1 MFNFFEWMMAF
12 RYLRARRQEGFISII
27 AWFSLLGISLGVA
40 TLIIVMSVMNGFRH
54 ELLTRILGLNGH
66 ITITSIDGRLSIND
80 PIASSVNN
88 IAGVNSIT
96 PMIQGQVMASSKSG
110 AQGVIA
116 RAIKPKDLKLRQILA
131 SNIKRGS
138 IANFGGK
145 DGLLIGKRLAETL
158 RVKIGDRLT
167 LISPKGSVTAFG
179 TVPRMKSFKILAVF
193 EIGMFEYDANFIF
206 MPMKA
211 GQTYF
216 KMKGL
221 INNIEV
227 FVDKPDEVQYIKRA
241 IRKHILMKSY
251 DTQNNSTTLSKKD
264 YRVYDWQKINAGFFN
279 AIQVERNVMFLILT
293 LIILVAAFNIISS
306 MIMMVNDKS
315 REIAILRT
323 MGASRGAI
331 MRIFFIAGSSIG
343 VLGTVF
349 GLVLGMAFANNIE
362 QIRQWIQNLIGS
374 DLFAAEIYFLSQLPA
389 IVNMYEVVTV
399 VVLTLI
405 LTFLATIYPA
415 WRAARLEPA
424 DALRYE

>member
-1 MFNFFEWMMAF
+1 
-12 RYLRARRQEGFISII
+12 
-27 AWFSLLGISLGVA
+27 
-40 TLIIVMSVMNGFRH
+40 MNGFRH

-131 SNIKRGS
+131 SNIKRVS

-227 FVDKPDEVQYIKRA
+227 FVDKPEEVQYIKRA
-241 IRKHILMKSY
+241 IRKHILTKNY
-251 DTQNNSTTLSKKD
+251 DTQNNNTTVSQKD

-323 MGASRGAI
+323 MGASRGSI
-331 MRIFFIAGSSIG
+331 MRIFFIAGASIG
-343 VLGTVF
+343 VIGTVV
-349 GLVLGMAFANNIE
+349 GLILGMAFANNIE

-399 VVLTLI
+399 VILTLI
-405 LTFLATIYPA
+405 LSFLATIYPA